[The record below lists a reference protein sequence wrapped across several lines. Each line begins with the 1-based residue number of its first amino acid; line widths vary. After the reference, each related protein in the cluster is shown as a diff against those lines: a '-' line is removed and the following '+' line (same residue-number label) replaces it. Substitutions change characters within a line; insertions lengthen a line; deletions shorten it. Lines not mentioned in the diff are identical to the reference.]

1 LINLSNDRVLWDRRT
16 IRLVFEMS
24 DEGAS
29 HGTLVGRGAVKWF
42 DPVKGYGFVEAPE
55 HNGEILLHISPLRA
69 FGLSSVAKAV
79 EIEFEFEKTAKGA
92 RIVKVLDVIQPEA
105 SISVSDLT
113 DEEFESLEPAIVKW
127 FDASRG
133 FGFVCL
139 FGTNEEV
146 FFHSGVVEKSEVSDA
161 FPGLGMA
168 VGVDRQGER
177 PSVAYMFEWASAA
190 GES

>member
-1 LINLSNDRVLWDRRT
+1 
-16 IRLVFEMS
+16 MS

-139 FGTNEEV
+139 GPMKKCSFTAV
-146 FFHSGVVEKSEVSDA
+146 LLKSLK
-161 FPGLGMA
+161 FPMLSLVLGWQLVWIGRVNA
-168 VGVDRQGER
+168 LQWPICLNGHR
-177 PSVAYMFEWASAA
+177 PQAKAENNCPLSNS
-190 GES
+190 